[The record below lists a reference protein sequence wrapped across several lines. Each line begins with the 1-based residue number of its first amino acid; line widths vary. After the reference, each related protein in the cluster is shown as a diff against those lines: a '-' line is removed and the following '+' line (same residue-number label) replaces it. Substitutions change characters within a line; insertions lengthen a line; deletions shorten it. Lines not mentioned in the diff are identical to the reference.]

1 MDGRGSGFDKQK
13 KGTPRNNKAQN
24 RQSRKVVQKTGLTKD
39 AGSKFH
45 HEISHKNYGY
55 KELLEEAEALKNE
68 SVGKQWKRNIKQ
80 R

>member
-1 MDGRGSGFDKQK
+1 M
-13 KGTPRNNKAQN
+13 
-24 RQSRKVVQKTGLTKD
+24 VQKTGLTKD